1 MTFDLDYNSVSQIR
15 ERTSKIYLANEYYLK
30 ETEVNDYLLSFLE
43 NEIYSSNLEI
53 IISQLDDFLNYEGE
67 DQTSLLNYNAVNKI
81 LLTLENF
88 YLAQNIGFNGF
99 VPQANNE
106 FMGDSNNLVNTITR
120 IIGYKELTSIIED
133 DDDTITATLGN
144 IPLSS
149 FILFNDI
156 INPTSTISDQLE
168 LYRKIF
174 SVAIGQDV
182 ALNIAPSLDLH
193 SCESSAII
201 GSSIYATSSQPSLT
215 EGINAFFACA
225 TWASAPEYNGII
237 DLSRSNICSSSIGI
251 SLFSNCLNLLSGETY
266 D

>member
-1 MTFDLDYNSVSQIR
+1 MTFDLDYNLASQIR

-30 ETEVNDYLLSFLE
+30 ETEVNDYLVSFLE
-43 NEIYSSNLEI
+43 NEIHSSNLEI
-53 IISQLDDFLNYEGE
+53 IITQLDDFLNDEGE
-67 DQTSLLNYNAVNKI
+67 DKNSLLSYEAINNV

-88 YLAQNIGFNGF
+88 YLAQNIGFSGF
-99 VPQANNE
+99 ASQANSE

-120 IIGYKELTSIIED
+120 IIGSKELISIIED
-133 DDDTITATLGN
+133 DDDTITAVLGN

-156 INPTSTISDQLE
+156 INPSSTISDQLE

-174 SVAIGQDV
+174 SIAIGQDIS
-182 ALNIAPSLDLH
+182 LNIAPSLNLH

-215 EGINAFFACA
+215 EGINGFFACA
-225 TWASAPEYNGII
+225 SWASAPEYNGII
-237 DLSRSNICSSSIGI
+237 DLSRPNICSSSIELN
-251 SLFSNCLNLLSGETY
+251 LFNNCLNLLSGENH